1 VDTRHSHE
9 DETPTG
15 LHHEVK
21 DVHVRPIALS
31 GFALA
36 LLIALS
42 FGAMKGLFDYADR
55 RHSFEDVAPSPMGLE
70 RPQQPPEPRLQ
81 TTPVPNRKLITENE
95 RNLLNSYGWAD
106 QKAGKVRI
114 PVSQAMKLVVERGL
128 PVRSRQQT
136 ADSRKTEAGKK
147 PGITET
153 EKR

>member
-1 VDTRHSHE
+1 MDTRHSRE

-15 LHHEVK
+15 LRHEVK

-55 RHSFEDVAPSPMGLE
+55 QHSLEDVAPSPMMLE

-81 TTPVPNRKLITENE
+81 TTPVPNRKLIAENE

-114 PVSQAMKLVVERGL
+114 PVSQAMKLLVERGL
-128 PVRSRQQT
+128 PVRSSQPSAVSTQLG
-136 ADSRKTEAGKK
+136 AGESR
-147 PGITET
+147 ET